1 MSRHPGALL
10 ASTYPLPRGPRVTL
24 RLVRGRDLPGIR
36 ELARRAGAELDELT
50 LVRLVSF
57 DLTRRIVMCATAL
70 VGTAETVVGVGAIE
84 LEPAGRESAGRES
97 AGRGSARRESAEAPP
112 PAPSHLIVD
121 QELTDGLAPLLT
133 DALQG
138 HATALARARAA

>member
-1 MSRHPGALL
+1 VSRHPGALL

-84 LEPAGRESAGRES
+84 LEPAGRESAGR
-97 AGRGSARRESAEAPP
+97 GSARRESAEAPP